1 MPLAVSCSRRT
12 FLCQRVGW
20 TLLITACITAV
31 VTLPLRAAEE
41 PGELVWFGTYTGGR
55 SGSEGIYVS
64 RFDPV
69 TGRLTPAVLAAAAT
83 NPSFLAAVPNQPL
96 LYAVAEVSGEPGKP
110 AGGIAAFAIDEAT
123 GLLSPLGSQPSG
135 GGGPCHVCTD
145 PTGRVVLA
153 ANYGGGSVI
162 CLGTAADGS
171 LEPVVAGSP
180 GGFIQH
186 RFDREGTPGIDPR
199 RQERPHAHSV
209 DVSPDGRFAF
219 CCDLGLDEVLIS
231 RLDAERATLSPHGSA
246 TLAAGSGPRHFA
258 MHPGGRFAWC
268 VNELSLTV
276 TGFAWDAAAGR
287 LTEIETL
294 ATLPADVVD
303 RKGFSC
309 AEIAVH
315 PSGRFLYASTRG
327 HDSIAMYR
335 IDETTGRLTFLG
347 AEPTRA
353 KTPRSFAIAPGG
365 RFLLAAGQDSDIVT
379 VFAIDET
386 TGRLTFTGES
396 LEVPRPVCVLFRP

>member
-1 MPLAVSCSRRT
+1 MPHAVLCERRNPLARRV
-12 FLCQRVGW
+12 RW
-20 TLLITACITAV
+20 PLLIAACITAAI
-31 VTLPLRAAEE
+31 TSGLEAAEE
-41 PGELVWFGTYTGGR
+41 PAGELVWFGTYTGGR

-69 TGRLTPAVLAAAAT
+69 TGRLTPAVLAATAT
-83 NPSFLAAVPNQPL
+83 NPSFLAAVAERPL
-96 LYAVAEVSGEPGKP
+96 LYAVAE
-110 AGGIAAFAIDEAT
+110 GGGQGGTLAAFAIDEAT
-123 GLLSPLGSQPSG
+123 GRLTSLGSQPSG

-145 PTGRVVLA
+145 PAGRVVLA

-231 RLDAERATLSPHGSA
+231 RLDGEQATLSPHGSA
-246 TLAAGSGPRHFA
+246 TLAPGSGPRHFA

-294 ATLPADVVD
+294 STLPANVVD
-303 RKGFSC
+303 RTGFSC

-327 HDSIAMYR
+327 HDSVAMYR
-335 IDETTGRLTFLG
+335 IDETSGRLTFLG

-353 KTPRSFAIAPGG
+353 KKPRSFAISPGG
-365 RFLLAAGQDSDIVT
+365 RFLLAAGQDSDTVT